1 MEGNGVYSLFPKEE
15 DSSFAGKYNLFCD
28 SDESEWKKRKKKKGK
43 KKKGKKKKL
52 KKYEK
57 ALNGLLKEKK
67 KSKGKSKKQSKR
79 EFQYRLIEKSADTI
93 LDTTSDIAKMYAE
106 SKFFP
111 AGRGK

>member
-1 MEGNGVYSLFPKEE
+1 MESNGTYSLFPEE
-15 DSSFAGKYNLFCD
+15 ADSSFAGKYNLFCD
-28 SDESEWKKRKKKKGK
+28 SDTPDWKKKKKKKKGK
-43 KKKGKKKKL
+43 GQKL

-67 KSKGKSKKQSKR
+67 GKKKAKGKFKKQSKR

-111 AGRGK
+111 AGRSK

>member
-1 MEGNGVYSLFPKEE
+1 MGSNGTYSLFPEE
-15 DSSFAGKYNLFCD
+15 ADSSFAGKYNLFCD

-43 KKKGKKKKL
+43 KKKL

-67 KSKGKSKKQSKR
+67 GKKKSKNKAKKQSKR

>member
-43 KKKGKKKKL
+43 KKKL

-67 KSKGKSKKQSKR
+67 KSKGKSKKLSKR

-93 LDTTSDIAKMYAE
+93 LDTASDIAKMYAE

-111 AGRGK
+111 ACRGK

>member
-1 MEGNGVYSLFPKEE
+1 MGSNGIYSLFPEE
-15 DSSFAGKYNLFCD
+15 ADSSFAGKYNLFCD
-28 SDESEWKKRKKKKGK
+28 SDESEWKKRKKKKC
-43 KKKGKKKKL
+43 KKKKL

-57 ALNGLLKEKK
+57 ALNGLLKEKKGKK

-79 EFQYRLIEKSADTI
+79 EFQYRLIEKSANTI

-111 AGRGK
+111 AGRSK